1 MDEALGAITTL
12 VKTLRLQEIKGKPE
26 VFSFYFG
33 LKIPREFERGKL
45 VNNSPLMFVIDIV
58 DGGKNILAFDLFML
72 GKPQA
77 KKLYETFKPF
87 ANIKRMDQ
95 ETFKD
100 MRDSLLKEFPSI
112 AKMQLLKKYPSRY
125 FHSIYDVPV
134 DKVVP
139 VIEKFDALYSLV
151 R

>member
-58 DGGKNILAFDLFML
+58 DGGKNILAFDLFMM

-87 ANIKRMDQ
+87 ANIMRMDQ
-95 ETFKD
+95 DTFKE

-112 AKMQLLKKYPSRY
+112 TKMQLLKKYPSRY
-125 FHSIYDVPV
+125 FHSISPLHTYMIAAVFQPYTTV
-134 DKVVP
+134 FP
-139 VIEKFDALYSLV
+139 P
-151 R
+151 